1 VASKALVSHQES
13 GWGIEPIAEL
23 WHFKETPDPLS
34 LVASDCPQ
42 HGFDVLLHRNGAA
55 LHFVNDLA
63 ALLSCEEGLKNAGS
77 RLRQCWRGGCT
88 GLEV

>member
-1 VASKALVSHQES
+1 MQTVNTKSPCYWVPHLIDDLA
-13 GWGIEPIAEL
+13 
-23 WHFKETPDPLS
+23 
-34 LVASDCPQ
+34 LVASDFPQ
-42 HGFDVLLHRNGAA
+42 HGFDVLLYRIGGAV
-55 LHFVNDLA
+55 HSISDLA